1 MQNSSNSDSV
11 SIANEMVSYLK
22 DVISKVST
30 SRGPLLSNN
39 SRLFIF
45 RRIKKMSRLLSDTSL
60 ALKSLHPLGD
70 LDICLEEFADTSI
83 NADGL
88 ALV

>member
-1 MQNSSNSDSV
+1 
-11 SIANEMVSYLK
+11 
-22 DVISKVST
+22 
-30 SRGPLLSNN
+30 
-39 SRLFIF
+39 
-45 RRIKKMSRLLSDTSL
+45 MSRLLSDTSL